1 MSGVE
6 TVTWIEIDIKVC
18 SLRFGVAPC
27 TAALSLGVPRKC
39 INTFL
44 TCQDTDNYTT
54 ETVTLTLTPKGQV
67 GLPFAGR
74 YFPCLMSVKES
85 EQTVNLAGSDSKLDA
100 LGRRASIDF
109 RVSDFIY
116 EDRFLD
122 PYFDERLSGA
132 AQFSG
137 VGYSPAGTF
146 WQRLRARDPY
156 FAGYPIRRYRGHVE
170 GGAIVTDEVLHY
182 IATDFSPSDG
192 HADWRGVDVLDL
204 ASNDRALAP
213 RPSGGRLD
221 AELDAT
227 ATSLTLTPSGI
238 GAEYGADGYIT
249 IGREIIRY
257 TGKTGDTL
265 TGLVRGRFNTTAVV
279 HKVDSGVQE
288 AWRYTGPAYL
298 AVDELLD
305 DFASVPTSWIPLS
318 EWEAEADIWFSVE
331 VDVIVTKPTRVNRL
345 IGELSVLGFSLVTD
359 LAAQKIRFTP
369 NRPLFRGEQLA
380 APVITDADVL
390 GQAKYDS
397 RDDERLTRVE
407 FRSVQ
412 IDPTQ
417 ELADSNFEQQN
428 FTIAADK
435 EDPRAHGDI
444 RYRLEKTRW
453 LNQGASA
460 TIRILAQRYLLRFST
475 APERV
480 TVKVKR
486 RKYGAV
492 QLADVVNLQ
501 LKAIP
506 DPWAVGGTKAFQ
518 VIKKDNVNAGE
529 IMLVLQRY
537 DYIGSFGFWAPNDA
551 PDYDDATE
559 TEKDQMAFWGPDTG
573 DFWPDGRPLYE
584 WS

>member
-1 MSGVE
+1 MASE
-6 TVTWIEIDIKVC
+6 TITWVEIDIKVC

-27 TAALSLGVPRKC
+27 MASLSLGVPRKC
-39 INTFL
+39 INTFP
-44 TCQDTDNYTT
+44 TCADTDNYTT
-54 ETVTLTLTPKGQV
+54 ETVTLTLTPKGQT
-67 GLPFAGR
+67 GLPFEGR

-85 EQTVNLAGSDSKLDA
+85 EQTVNLAGSDPKLDA
-100 LGRRASIDF
+100 LGRRASIEF
-109 RVSDFIY
+109 RASDFIY
-116 EDRFLD
+116 ADRFLD
-122 PYFDERLSGA
+122 PYYDERLSGA

-137 VGYSPAGTF
+137 VGYEPAGAF
-146 WQRLRARDPY
+146 WQRLRARDPF

-170 GGAIVTDEVLHY
+170 DGAIVTDEVLHY
-182 IATDFSPSDG
+182 IATDFSPSEG
-192 HADWRGVDVLDL
+192 HADWKGVDVLDL

-221 AELDAT
+221 AELSTSD
-227 ATSLTLTPSGI
+227 TSLTLTPEGI
-238 GAEYGADGYIT
+238 GAEYDSDGYVT

-257 TGKTGDTL
+257 SGKSGDTL
-265 TGLVRGRFNTTAVV
+265 TGLVRARFNTQATL
-279 HKVDSGVQE
+279 HRVDSGVQE

-298 AVDELLD
+298 GVNELLT
-305 DFASVPTSWIPLS
+305 DFASVPSSWVPLTD
-318 EWEAEADIWFSVE
+318 WEEESNLWFSVQ
-331 VDVIVTKPTRVNRL
+331 VDVIVTKPTRVNAL
-345 IGELSVLGFSLVTD
+345 IGELSILGFSLITD
-359 LAAQKIRFTP
+359 LAAQKIRFRP
-369 NRPLFRGEQLA
+369 NRPLLPQEQSA
-380 APVITDADVL
+380 ALVISDADVV
-390 GQAKYDS
+390 GKPKYDS

-428 FTIAADK
+428 FTIAGDK

-453 LNQGASA
+453 LNQGAAA
-460 TIRILAQRYLLRFST
+460 TIRILAQRYLQRFST

-480 TVKVKR
+480 TVTVKR
-486 RKYGAV
+486 RKYGAL

-501 LKAIP
+501 LRVIP
-506 DPWAVGGTKAFQ
+506 DPWAVGGEKAYQ

-529 IMLVLQRY
+529 IMLVLQRF
-537 DYIGSFGFWAPNDA
+537 DYIGEFGFWAPNDA

-559 TEKDQMAFWGPDTG
+559 EEKDEMAFWGPNEG
-573 DFWPDGRPLYE
+573 DFFDDGRPLYE